1 MYLVSVQFL
10 DFRQKM
16 VKKLRFDPK
25 KPPGRRILSI
35 FSIICLRT
43 TFGGILATQ
52 DRLCL
57 GFALGEQLFRNYGYR
72 NFHLVLNCEM
82 VQPATFCPWT
92 Y

>member
-10 DFRQKM
+10 DFR
-16 VKKLRFDPK
+16 K

-35 FSIICLRT
+35 FFIICLRT

-57 GFALGEQLFRNYGYR
+57 GFALGEPLFRNYGYR
-72 NFHLVLNCEM
+72 NFHRVLNCEM
-82 VQPATFCPWT
+82 VQPATFCP
-92 Y
+92 